1 MMSHLPM
8 PVHTW
13 HTESAGHDVAIRI
26 SVDIDEAFQI
36 DGTQFGFVLK
46 PDQARQ
52 IIRDLSAAV
61 LASDVKRKRDA
72 IANVVAR
79 RQGLD
84 CVDARTH
91 AKTDNEPL

>member
-8 PVHTW
+8 PVDNW

-36 DGTQFGFVLK
+36 DGMQFGFVLK

-84 CVDARTH
+84 SVDTRTH
-91 AKTDNEPL
+91 VKADSEPL